1 MKRGFTLIELLVVV
15 LIIGILSA
23 VALPQYTKSVTKA
36 RFAEAFTN
44 LRSLADAVKVCELEN
59 GKITG
64 GEHPCVSSMD
74 NLNFYPGEANYNV
87 SNTENFRYSPGKGTN
102 AGETIKA
109 VAMNKEYAVCL
120 CAHEDGHFSG
130 AVNGCGDCAGGSEDI
145 PFDILKLLNVE
156 EDENCCCC

>member
-15 LIIGILSA
+15 LIIGILSS
-23 VALPQYTKSVTKA
+23 VALPQYTKAVTKA
-36 RFAEAFTN
+36 RFSEAFTN
-44 LRSLADAVKVCELEN
+44 LKALADAVKICELEN

-64 GEHPCVSSMD
+64 AEHPCQLSMD
-74 NLNFYPGEANYNV
+74 NLTFYPGEADYNV
-87 SNTENFRYSPGKGTN
+87 SHTKHFAYIPGPGTN
-102 AGETIKA
+102 SHDTIKA
-109 VAMNKEYAVCL
+109 VAANKEYAVCL

-130 AVNGCGDCAGGSEDI
+130 ATNGCGDCFGGKEDI